1 MSLSSCLTE
10 TTSPYSVGPRAV
22 SDDPNAETLGE
33 IPGESIPLD
42 PFVLTLNTIDGEVRA
57 AKVQL
62 TIELDKETAAEAFQV
77 FIPRVRDTLL
87 NYLRSQ
93 TYETIADNKHKQA
106 MAQEML
112 DAVHKV
118 GGDAVTAV
126 LIQDLIVQ

>member
-1 MSLSSCLTE
+1 
-10 TTSPYSVGPRAV
+10 
-22 SDDPNAETLGE
+22 
-33 IPGESIPLD
+33 
-42 PFVLTLNTIDGEVRA
+42 
-57 AKVQL
+57 
-62 TIELDKETAAEAFQV
+62 
-77 FIPRVRDTLL
+77 VRDTLL